1 MKKTL
6 GAILAVLAVVIAVG
20 TFGARYTSDRAEA
33 IVLQPTPDALSF
45 AAAAGGGAV
54 SATDPL
60 LAITIPAAEADA
72 TETQELN
79 GKVRAVSLNLSGLTD
94 PRTGGATLEQM
105 RLMSHAVSPA
115 GFVNVEQDILWAAGS
130 NVIIGAKGTVGTG
143 TVTLTIN
150 GYACINQ
157 SGTLIDH
164 GTPNV
169 GVDPNVSPPT
179 GCPAGYTNTITTV
192 NPVINVWVG
201 YGPAPSAHHIEA
213 INVEE
218 TSGDI
223 ETIAPGGGVN
233 AITRFDASVAP
244 GFTGEFPLIAK
255 LSTGALADASGNPTE
270 PDRPLVDT
278 DFKHRDFSYSLA
290 GAPDSDPAQQRLN
303 AQVAGMLDV
312 QTSFTRVGGTGD
324 WTAYRPQAII
334 SAPADSP
341 PPEGTH
347 TLVLTGRDNAPS
359 GNSDTVLI
367 RLEVAGLA
375 LTAQETTGSPP
386 RPFTKVTAGAP
397 LIALTVPGYTA
408 ANYEVQNRHRSAGF
422 ELRSGITKRVA
433 DVRDSMGFVT
443 SNTEESRI
451 VPGSFSIAD
460 ETIAREPSYSVT
472 NIRNRDDDFIA
483 IEGLRPGRT
492 SFSYRI
498 RGFICAHDTTPNTFV
513 APTDNT
519 AAVPSTCPASH
530 SMSISGPTTVTVP
543 VHVGWADAPAAHEI
557 GAVNIEEG
565 SGDLES
571 IAGGTA
577 RFDASINS
585 SHSGEV
591 PLIAKLASG
600 ALADPGVTST
610 EPDRPYVYANF
621 QGRDFRYSIAGAP
634 DDDAAQARLNAQVAA
649 LTRVET
655 NFKVVGSG
663 TVYQPEAVISIAG
676 GGGDLLPEGT
686 HTLVLTGEDRA
697 TGGSSDTA
705 LVRIEVAGTR
715 FLARDPATGTD
726 TKVTA
731 ANPLIAY
738 TVREGGY
745 GFVPNYHADRRY
757 ATREFNPGDGIVKV
771 DPASVPRIV
780 DWATTFVEVADESV
794 AVALSSG
801 FGFEGE
807 EVFIMAA
814 RDAGSTTASFRVM
827 EYVCQHDDT
836 DAYVTPPNAA
846 SERVPTAC
854 PADHTMRIF
863 GPHSV
868 TIPVWVGWADVPAQ
882 HVINAAPNRGVSGGI
897 NAIPDRFVST
907 VQSSH
912 TGELPLFAVD
922 AAGELIDTFLDDEPD
937 VPIARRT
944 ADRVQ
949 VDFQGRLFTYKLT
962 GARDSD
968 SPSQESRNALLARRL
983 VVETV
988 FADTPGSPVVFEP
1001 VARISAREGA
1011 ALPVGVFTL
1020 TLTGSDDTP
1029 GGRAATVAVVVTVT
1043 GANRAPVATVDGDPD
1058 SEEKTEHPLS
1068 LRERAAAMGADG
1080 EPVVLATFSEYFYE
1094 LDNQKL
1100 TYSAVF
1106 RRGDSASPALF
1117 AVDPDTG
1124 ELTLRMALPSYE
1136 NAPYIDLSVDA
1147 DSAADDEPK
1156 GYKFSIEASDG
1167 SAVDSVEVTVTVSA
1181 RDGVDPDE
1189 VAEGTI
1195 FDLDENADACAI
1207 VGLVEI
1213 LDADGDPEPGGAN
1226 GYVLV
1231 GMTYDN
1237 EFHLNTPALT
1247 SADDC
1252 GGDDAPAAS
1261 RNQLRALTAF
1271 NHEEE
1276 DGYQLTVA
1284 TDGTKTAPTGTFVTV
1299 NVAITD
1305 VNEPPMLGVSPTVP
1319 DASGTPV
1326 ARQFLPT
1333 IDASDATDDAST
1345 EDVDE
1350 STHAGNPNVIPTP
1363 QYAANVSESANMGA
1377 SVNVWEPR
1385 ERSSGAIDTEADG
1398 RIRFP
1403 DPENRIGVRAF
1414 DEDAGDNAGL
1424 RYSLMAANSAG
1435 AITTSAFSGPFSINA
1450 STGAISVSGALDRET
1465 TDEYVM
1471 YIVASDNNATPLT
1484 DSAKLTINIVDANEL
1499 PFFVRDDLDG
1509 MTAAQRTA
1517 YCQRPESEIK
1527 LEALPPITIDENPAA
1542 GMALADYDAC
1552 DADGDDLDFVIRSET
1567 DSTLFAL
1574 DTETGELTVTAVASE
1589 AAKFDYES
1597 KTSYSVEVEVVDG
1610 TSGQGQ
1616 VRQTVNL
1623 NNVNDNAPVWQ
1634 VNPTGAP
1641 NSLSVNENTL
1651 RGVALATY
1659 VATDADGDAITYTLS
1674 GGDAAQYQLDS
1685 ASGVLATLASLD
1697 ADRGNLSDAVIVT
1710 ADDSGSTLS
1719 GSSGSA
1725 TVSVSIAI
1733 NNLDDS
1739 ISSIRVRQANPV
1751 LGTHGDPN
1759 TALADRKTTLRAAV
1773 PEAPTDL
1780 PATAGDAVTKF
1791 VSAGNARWG
1800 SVLRLEVLAQSPD
1813 ASCGNGNQCVFIDLE
1828 GDDSDDTLKLTAFR
1842 ASDQDNKFIAAVM
1855 PVKESAD
1862 ATPGDGGVY
1871 KHTDGSV
1878 ARLEVE
1884 EEDTLRIKFGNLRD
1898 SVVIDNE
1905 APEFTNFLPE
1915 HEASL
1920 DDDEV
1925 EYTFTITDAI
1935 SGIPEPEDLP
1945 DGDGDDNY
1953 MSVVGL
1959 VSNGQCANVPA
1970 DYTPARGET
1979 DLRRGKSMVA
1989 NTNLFEGETLWCAG
2003 NAEIRRVQDDKD
2015 FDDVDNGYDVETTV
2029 VLAQNRI
2036 SYVTFIACDA
2046 AGNCVAFDP
2055 DENDRAEAF
2064 AEITIDTEN
2073 PTILMARTGV
2083 AWDSSDNT
2091 YDDDRN
2097 FIQVIFN
2104 DISDLNPDTI
2114 EQDDFVVEGHTVTR
2128 VYWYDDP
2135 DAGEAGWD
2143 NAAGTDTR
2151 FDRGSAVY
2159 RAIAKTVFLELEED
2173 LLPDATPDVSVVPN
2187 GIEDAAGNEQ
2197 DDDEREADDWI
2208 APAFTVQSI
2217 TSPRE
2222 TSRDNVL
2229 VGEDEKV
2236 TLTVTSDERISATK
2250 PLVDVNYVNAPAGC
2264 VDRDGVITRAGRN
2277 NAARDDCAASPRGA
2291 SLNSVITKDGTNE
2304 WTIVVDK
2311 PSATG
2316 YYNVYIYGDDRSSQ
2330 SNRGSEGVA
2339 PDKIGADFFEKDGDV
2354 NSDDAVYFEG
2364 DVQLPKPRVVVS
2376 GVHAGDTE
2384 PEVEQ
2389 KRPLFIEIDFTST
2402 FSADCDPGDNLSDE
2416 LNCSAE
2422 TSEYAEDGF
2431 DAVTIT
2437 KFELDGVD
2445 MTDSVKTTDDETF
2458 LVALNDVS
2466 VGDHEI
2472 TIQAMDVAGNELKDE
2487 LDVEFSVDE
2496 RDPFTRRLNPGWN
2509 LVSLPG
2515 EPADGDISAIFTA
2528 DIEVRRVYTFNP
2540 SIPGGWQVALRETL
2554 DGEWRGDLTRITEK
2568 NGYWVL
2574 SDAIQ
2579 DLEVDIPR
2587 AAGGALGSSTPK
2599 QPPVIPLYKGW
2610 NLIPVVDVTGDALD
2624 TDMSID
2630 AETYL
2635 NSLDDGL
2642 DLARVLG
2649 FNTITNEWF
2658 TVLDPDATARQSL
2671 RIGSG
2676 YWVFVRESASLVPGG
2691 TPR

>member
-6 GAILAVLAVVIAVG
+6 GAILVVLAAVVAVG

-33 IVLQPTPDALSF
+33 IVLLPTPSSVLSF
-45 AAAAGGGAV
+45 APSAGGGAV

-60 LAITIPAAEADA
+60 LITEATVLAAA
-72 TETQELN
+72 TNAELIN
-79 GKVRAVSLNLSGLTD
+79 GKVRSHRFNRNALVTTSYPLRGGGGNVERFRIMSDSLSDNDL
-94 PRTGGATLEQM
+94 ATV
-105 RLMSHAVSPA
+105 SHAQRWGS
-115 GFVNVEQDILWAAGS
+115 GSNFRITAGS
-130 NVIIGAKGTVGTG
+130 TKVGAG
-143 TVTLTIN
+143 TLTLNIN
-150 GYACINQ
+150 GYACVPSSGNLQ
-157 SGTLIDH
+157 SH
-164 GTPNV
+164 QSPNT
-169 GVDPNVSPPT
+169 GQDPNVSPPT
-179 GCPAGYTNTITTV
+179 SCPSGAPNTISSVSTMV
-192 NPVINVWVG
+192 SFWVG
-201 YGPAPSAHHIEA
+201 YGAVPSAHTISAVNIEA
-213 INVEE
+213 P
-218 TSGDI
+218 SGDI
-223 ETIAPGGGVN
+223 EAIAPGGSV
-233 AITRFDASVAP
+233 TRFDASIEP
-244 GFTGEFPLIAK
+244 NHSGEIPFFAK
-255 LSTGALADASGNPTE
+255 LANGDLADSSGNAGE
-270 PDRPLVDT
+270 PDRPWVAT
-278 DFKHRDFSYSLA
+278 NFNHRDFAYSLA
-290 GAPDSDPAQQRLN
+290 GSTTEGN
-303 AQVAGMLDV
+303 AAANNRVAGMLDV
-312 QTSFTRVGGTGD
+312 STTFDRVGGTGD
-324 WTAYRPQAII
+324 WTTYRPMATITTRGGQTL
-334 SAPADSP
+334 
-341 PPEGTH
+341 PEGTYN
-347 TLVLTGRDNAPS
+347 LVLTGEDRAPS
-359 GNSDTVLI
+359 GNSDTVNMQI
-367 RLEVAGLA
+367 EVAGLS

-386 RPFTKVTAGAP
+386 RPFTKVTAANP
-397 LIALTVPGYTA
+397 LIAYSVGEYAGASGFT
-408 ANYEVQNRHRSAGF
+408 NYAIQNRLRTAGF
-422 ELRSGITKRVA
+422 EFKSGMVKRH
-433 DVRDSMGFVT
+433 DD
-443 SNTEESRI
+443 EEARL

-460 ETIAREPSYSVT
+460 GTIAKEPDSYPVQ
-472 NIRNRDDDFIA
+472 NIRNRDDDFFA
-483 IEGLRPGRT
+483 VEGLRAGRT
-492 SFSYRI
+492 SVSYRI
-498 RGFICAHDTTPNTFV
+498 RGYACAHDTTPNTFV

-519 AAVPSTCPASH
+519 AAAPSTCPANH
-530 SMSISGPTTVTVP
+530 SMSIAGPFTVTIP
-543 VHVGWADAPAAHEI
+543 VFVGWADAPAAHTI
-557 GAVNIEEG
+557 TAANCPGANCPTLVA
-565 SGDLES
+565 
-571 IAGGTA
+571 AGPGGEAA
-577 RFDASINS
+577 RFDASVQE
-585 SHSGEV
+585 SHSGEL
-591 PLIAKLASG
+591 PFLAKLASG
-600 ALADPGVTST
+600 ALVDSS
-610 EPDRPYVYANF
+610 EPQEYDRPYVATNF
-621 QGRDFRYSIAGAP
+621 QGRDFRYSIAAAP
-634 DDDAAQARLNAQVAA
+634 DSDAGQARLNAQVARLA
-649 LTRVET
+649 RVAT
-655 NFKVVGSG
+655 NFRQIGSSG
-663 TVYQPEAVISIAG
+663 NFQPEAVISIAG
-676 GGGDLLPEGT
+676 GGGELLPQGT
-686 HTLVLTGEDRA
+686 HTLVLTGRDHA
-697 TGGSSDTA
+697 TGGNSDTA
-705 LVRIEVAGTR
+705 LVQIEVTGITFFAH
-715 FLARDPATGTD
+715 DPASNQS

-731 ANPLIAY
+731 ANPLVAY
-738 TVREGGY
+738 TIQRY
-745 GFVPNYHADRRY
+745 GPSYRTSNRHRTALFRI
-757 ATREFNPGDGIVKV
+757 GDGIVKLDDAV
-771 DPASVPRIV
+771 TGRLVPGSRR
-780 DWATTFVEVADESV
+780 VADESV
-794 AVALSSG
+794 ATLG
-801 FGFEGE
+801 DFGYDVSIGDDTFRVIAGSK
-807 EVFIMAA
+807 
-814 RDAGSTTASFRVM
+814 AGSTTVSYQIRQ
-827 EYVCQHDDT
+827 YVCRDDT
-836 DAYVTPPNAA
+836 DPDAYMMPTDALT
-846 SERVPTAC
+846 ELVPKAC
-854 PADHTMRIF
+854 PSGHTMVITE
-863 GPHSV
+863 PQSV
-868 TIPVWVGWADVPAQ
+868 SIPVHVGYKAAVPAQ
-882 HVINAAPNRGVSGGI
+882 HVINAAPNPDVSGGI
-897 NAIPDRFVST
+897 NEIPARFVST

-912 TGELPLFAVD
+912 TGELPLFAVREN
-922 AAGELIDTFLDDEPD
+922 GELIDVFNGEIRD

-944 ADRVQ
+944 ADRDQ
-949 VDFQGRLFTYKLT
+949 VDFQGRLFTFKLT
-962 GARDSD
+962 GAIDSD
-968 SPSQESRNALLARRL
+968 SPAQEGRNNMLARAL
-983 VVETV
+983 QVETV
-988 FADTPGSPVVFEP
+988 HFNTAGAPEVWEP
-1001 VARISAREGA
+1001 VARISAREGVT
-1011 ALPVGVFTL
+1011 LPAGSFTL
-1020 TLTGSDDTP
+1020 TLTGSDDAP
-1029 GGRAATVAVVVTVT
+1029 GGKTATVPIAVTVT
-1043 GANRAPVATVDGDPD
+1043 GANRAPMATVDGDPD

-1068 LRERAAAMGADG
+1068 LRERAAAMGTDG

-1094 LDNQKL
+1094 PDNQKM

-1124 ELTLRMALPSYE
+1124 ELTLRAALPSYDD
-1136 NAPYIDLSVDA
+1136 APYIDLDVDA
-1147 DSAADDEPK
+1147 DSADADEPK
-1156 GYKFSIEASDG
+1156 GYRFSIEASDG
-1167 SAVDSVEVTVTVSA
+1167 SAVDSVEVTVTVMA

-1189 VAEGTI
+1189 VAEGTS
-1195 FDLDENADACAI
+1195 FELDENADACAI

-1213 LDADGDPEPGGAN
+1213 LDADGDPETGGAN

-1350 STHAGNPNVIPTP
+1350 STHAGNPNVIPEP
-1363 QYAANVSESANMGA
+1363 QYAANVSESANMA
-1377 SVNVWEPR
+1377 AAVNVWEPR
-1385 ERSSGAIDTEADG
+1385 ERTNGAIDTESDG

-1403 DPENRIGVRAF
+1403 DPEERIGVRAF
-1414 DEDAGDNAGL
+1414 DEDAGDNARL
-1424 RYSLMAANSAG
+1424 RYSLTAANSAG

-1450 STGAISVSGALDRET
+1450 ATGAVTVSGALDRET

-1471 YIVASDNNATPLT
+1471 YIVASDNNAEPLT

-1517 YCQRPESEIK
+1517 YCQRPEAEIK

-1659 VATDADGDAITYTLS
+1659 VATDADGDPITYTLS
-1674 GGDAAQYQLDS
+1674 GGDAAQYQLDP

-1697 ADRGNLSDAVIVT
+1697 ADRGNLSDSFTVT

-1725 TVSVSIAI
+1725 TVNVSVSI
-1733 NNLDDS
+1733 NNVDDS

-1759 TALADRKTTLRAAV
+1759 TALADRKTTLRASV

-1791 VSAGNARWG
+1791 VSTGNARWG

-1828 GDDSDDTLKLTAFR
+1828 GDDSDDTLKLMAYR

-1855 PVKESAD
+1855 PVKESGD
-1862 ATPGDGGVY
+1862 ATPGEGGVY

-1878 ARLEVE
+1878 ARIEVE
-1884 EEDTLRIKFGNLRD
+1884 EEDNLRIKFGNLRD
-1898 SVVIDNE
+1898 SVLIDNE

-1915 HEASL
+1915 HESSL
-1920 DDDEV
+1920 DEDDV
-1925 EYTFTITDAI
+1925 EYTFTVTDAI
-1935 SGIPEPEDLP
+1935 SGIPDPEDLP
-1945 DGDGDDNY
+1945 DTDGDDNY

-1959 VSNGQCANVPA
+1959 VSEGQCANVPA
-1970 DYTPARGET
+1970 NYSPARGET
-1979 DLRRGKSMVA
+1979 DLRRGKTMVA
-1989 NTNLFEGETLWCAG
+1989 NANLYEGETLWCPSLRSDAVRP
-2003 NAEIRRVQDDKD
+2003 IQDDKD
-2015 FDDVDNGYDVETTV
+2015 FDEVDNGFEVETTV
-2029 VLAQNRI
+2029 PLSENSSSRP
-2036 SYVTFIACDA
+2036 SWYVTFIACDA
-2046 AGNCVAFDP
+2046 AGNCVAYDP

-2064 AEITIDTEN
+2064 AEITVDKTN
-2073 PTILMARTGV
+2073 PTILIARTGV
-2083 AWDSSDNT
+2083 AWDASDNT

-2097 FIQVIFN
+2097 YIQVIFD

-2114 EQDDFVVEGHTVTR
+2114 EEDDFVVVGHTVAR
-2128 VYWYDDP
+2128 AHWYDDP
-2135 DAGEAGWD
+2135 DDGEAGWD

-2159 RAIAKTVFLELEED
+2159 RAIAKSVFLELEED
-2173 LLPDATPDVSVVPN
+2173 LLPDATPDISVVPN

-2197 DDDEREADDWI
+2197 DDDEKEADDWI

-2222 TSRDNVL
+2222 TTRDNVL

-2277 NAARDDCAASPRGA
+2277 NTARDDCAASPRGA

-2311 PSATG
+2311 PSSTG
-2316 YYNVYIYGDDRSSQ
+2316 YYNVYIYGDDRSGQ
-2330 SNRGSEGVA
+2330 NNRGSEGVA

-2354 NSDDAVYFEG
+2354 NADDAVYFEG

-2422 TSEYAEDGF
+2422 TAEYAEDGF

-2515 EPADGDISAIFTA
+2515 EPLDGDISAIFTA

-2554 DGEWRGDLTRITEK
+2554 DGEWRGDLTQITEK

-2624 TDMSID
+2624 TDKSID